1 MGPERL
7 CLQKLPR
14 AWKKRFLLRLFCYR
28 LRVLRARSRNGL
40 ELIGDALA
48 APEVSQIPY
57 SHLHK
62 KKKEKRNLC
71 GSSFL
76 HTYIASAS
84 PLFCPNS
91 SNYKLTSQRHDFA

>member
-62 KKKEKRNLC
+62 KKKGKKKLVRQLVPAHLY
-71 GSSFL
+71 SFYL
-76 HTYIASAS
+76 PPILS
-84 PLFCPNS
+84 
-91 SNYKLTSQRHDFA
+91 KQ